1 MKTLKQ
7 SRFCREVGKVK
18 VPSTSIPDFPRSVSK
33 SVRNDTRGVAF
44 PVAQRACRTG
54 LRCNYQVVLIGFGDL
69 ASTCPL
75 GRLWSGG
82 IQDIGIFNGLVKIP
96 GVISA
101 VSDSAGSLLGEAGL
115 EGKVDFKPVSLKN
128 PLLFGLSSIRMYR
141 PRNWMFY
148 SNGAIKK
155 YAGVSPV

>member
-1 MKTLKQ
+1 MKLLKQ

-18 VPSTSIPDFPRSVSK
+18 VLSTSIPDFLCPVSQ
-33 SVRNDTRGVAF
+33 SIRNDTSGVAF

-101 VSDSAGSLLGEAGL
+101 VSDSARSLGEAGL

-128 PLLFGLSSIRMYR
+128 PLLFGLSSVRMYR

-148 SNGAIKK
+148 SSGAIKK